1 MNLILLHC
9 FFAWLCAQGM
19 KVLLCYWNHSFKLER
34 CVGTGGMPSSQS
46 STVCC
51 LAASIAMQDG
61 LSSSTFAIAFIFAFI
76 VVYDALNLRYQCG
89 LHAKEINEINRELHR
104 PVQLNESL
112 GHRMCEVTAGCMI
125 GIIIAWI

>member
-9 FFAWLCAQGM
+9 FFAWLCAQEM
-19 KVLLCYWNHSFKLER
+19 KVLLCYWNHSFKLAR
-34 CVGTGGMPSSQS
+34 CVGTGGMPSSHS
-46 STVCC
+46 SAVCC

-89 LHAKEINEINRELHR
+89 LHAKEINRELHR

-112 GHRMCEVTAGCMI
+112 GHRMCEVSAGCMI

>member
-34 CVGTGGMPSSQS
+34 CVGTGGMPSSHS
-46 STVCC
+46 STVAC

-89 LHAKEINEINRELHR
+89 LHAKEINRELHR
-104 PVQLNESL
+104 PAQLNESL
-112 GHRMCEVTAGCMI
+112 GHRMCEVSAGCMI

>member
-1 MNLILLHC
+1 
-9 FFAWLCAQGM
+9 
-19 KVLLCYWNHSFKLER
+19 
-34 CVGTGGMPSSQS
+34 
-46 STVCC
+46 
-51 LAASIAMQDG
+51 MQDG

-112 GHRMCEVTAGCMI
+112 GHRMCEVNAGCMI
-125 GIIIAWI
+125 GIIIA

>member
-34 CVGTGGMPSSQS
+34 CVGTGGMSSSHS

-61 LSSSTFAIAFIFAFI
+61 FLHLHLRLPLS
-76 VVYDALNLRYQCG
+76 
-89 LHAKEINEINRELHR
+89 LHLLLYMMH
-104 PVQLNESL
+104 
-112 GHRMCEVTAGCMI
+112 
-125 GIIIAWI
+125 

>member
-34 CVGTGGMPSSQS
+34 CVGTGGMPFSHSSA
-46 STVCC
+46 VAC
-51 LAASIAMQDG
+51 LAASVAMQDG

-76 VVYDALNLRYQCG
+76 VIYDALNLRYQCG
-89 LHAKEINEINRELHR
+89 LHANEIKEINRELHR
-104 PVQLNESL
+104 PAQLNESL

-125 GIIIAWI
+125 GIIIACL

>member
-1 MNLILLHC
+1 MNLILVHC
-9 FFAWLCAQGM
+9 LFAWICAQGM

-34 CVGTGGMPSSQS
+34 CVGTGGMPSSHP

-76 VVYDALNLRYQCG
+76 VVYDALNLLFQCG

-112 GHRMCEVTAGCMI
+112 GHRMCEVSAGCMI

>member
-34 CVGTGGMPSSQS
+34 CVGTGGMPSSHS
-46 STVCC
+46 STVAC

-76 VVYDALNLRYQCG
+76 VVYDALNLLFQCG
-89 LHAKEINEINRELHR
+89 LHAKEINEKINFIAKSNKTELK
-104 PVQLNESL
+104 
-112 GHRMCEVTAGCMI
+112 T
-125 GIIIAWI
+125 